1 MHITKVSKL
10 FSYILLVCLGLS
22 NSLAQDSDNLS
33 KLRGH
38 SDEFRQEVIQV
49 TDGIYVAVGY
59 ALANVIMIEG
69 DDGLLIVDTTESVAA
84 AQQIKAEFD
93 KISNKPVKAIVYTHS
108 HPDHVGGARIFAG
121 DDNPEV
127 YSHEKALRE
136 NLPATAGRAGRG
148 GADQFGI
155 RLTDDQRLNA
165 GIGSKL
171 VFSGGGIGSGY
182 IAPTQTF
189 AGERMQ
195 FEVAGISVELVYAP
209 GETDDQIYVWLP
221 EQEALMPGDNFYRAF
236 PNIVAI
242 RGVPLRR
249 ADHWYESLAKMIAE
263 QPTYLVPSHTR
274 PILGTE
280 NVNSALTAYHD
291 GVKSVYD
298 QTIAGMNQGLRP
310 DELVEI
316 VKLPP
321 ELADNPYLQEFY
333 GTVPWAV
340 RVIYSFHLGWFDGNA
355 TNLFPL
361 SNKDRAQ
368 RLIELSGG
376 EGTVLAAAQL
386 ALSDNEY
393 QWAAEL
399 ADYVLLVTE
408 DNREA
413 LLIKASALRA
423 LGSQQVSANA
433 RNWYL
438 TSAIAL
444 EAAAMP

>member
-1 MHITKVSKL
+1 MKTLIFRSL
-10 FSYILLVCLGLS
+10 FGSMLLILLGS
-22 NSLAQDSDNLS
+22 PYSLAQDSGNLA
-33 KLRGH
+33 KLRAH
-38 SDEFRQEVIQV
+38 SDEFRQEIIQV
-49 TDGIYVAVGY
+49 SERIHVAVGF

-69 DDGLLIVDTTESVAA
+69 DDGLIIVDTTESVAA
-84 AQQIKAEFD
+84 AQQIKTEFD

-108 HPDHVGGARIFAG
+108 HPDHVGGASVFAAN
-121 DDNPEV
+121 DNPEI

-136 NLPATAGRAGRG
+136 NLPASAGRAGRG

-155 RLTDDQRLNA
+155 RLTDEQRLNA
-165 GIGSKL
+165 GIGPKL
-171 VFSGGGIGSGY
+171 VFSGGGVGSGY

-189 AGERMQ
+189 SGERMQ
-195 FEVAGISVELVYAP
+195 FETAGIQVELVYAP

-221 EQEALMPGDNFYRAF
+221 EQRALMPGDNFYRAF

-263 QPTYLVPSHTR
+263 QPAYLVPSHTR
-274 PILGTE
+274 PILGAD
-280 NVNSALTAYHD
+280 NVSSALTAYHD

-298 QTIAGMNQGLRP
+298 QTMAGINQGLRP
-310 DELVEI
+310 DELVEL
-316 VKLPP
+316 VKLPA

-368 RLIELSGG
+368 RLIELGGG
-376 EGTVLAAAQL
+376 EASVLQTSQQ
-386 ALSDNEY
+386 ALLDQEH

-399 ADYVLLVTE
+399 ADYLLLVDE
-408 DNREA
+408 NSREA
-413 LLIKASALRA
+413 MLVKANALRA
-423 LGSQQVSANA
+423 LGAQQISANA

-444 EAAAMP
+444 ENAAAR

>member
-1 MHITKVSKL
+1 M
-10 FSYILLVCLGLS
+10 CGLS
-22 NSLAQDSDNLS
+22 ISSAQDSTNLS
-33 KLRGH
+33 QLRAH
-38 SDEFRQEVIQV
+38 SDEFRKEIIQV
-49 TDGIYVAVGY
+49 SEAIHVAVGY

-69 DDGLLIVDTTESVAA
+69 DDGLIIVDTTESIGAA
-84 AQQIKAEFD
+84 EEIKAEFD
-93 KISNKPVKAIVYTHS
+93 QISNKPVRAIVYTHS
-108 HPDHVGGARIFAG
+108 HPDHVGGASVFAG
-121 DDNPEV
+121 SDEPEI

-136 NLPATAGRAGRG
+136 NLPTSVGRAGRG

-155 RLTDDQRLNA
+155 RLTDEQRLNA
-165 GIGSKL
+165 GIGPKL
-171 VFSGGGIGSGY
+171 VFSGGGVGSGY

-189 AGERMQ
+189 AGERMA
-195 FEVAGISVELVYAP
+195 FEAAGIEVELVYAP
-209 GETDDQIYVWLP
+209 GETDDQLYVWLP
-221 EQEALMPGDNFYRAF
+221 EHRALMPGDNFYRAF

-263 QPTYLVPSHTR
+263 EPVHLLPSHTR
-274 PILGTE
+274 PISGAD
-280 NVNSALTAYHD
+280 NVNNALTAYHD
-291 GVKSVYD
+291 GVKSVYE
-298 QTIAGMNQGLRP
+298 QTVAGMNRGLRP

-321 ELADNPYLQEFY
+321 ELADNPYLLEFY

-361 SNKDRAQ
+361 SNRDRAQ
-368 RLIELSGG
+368 RLLAMMGG
-376 EGTVLAAAQL
+376 EEPVLATAQQ
-386 ALSDNEY
+386 ALSDQEY

-399 ADYVLLVTE
+399 ADYILLTNE
-408 DNREA
+408 DNRDA
-413 LLIKASALRA
+413 MLVKAGALRA
-423 LGSQQVSANA
+423 LGAQQISANA

-444 EAAAMP
+444 ESSATR